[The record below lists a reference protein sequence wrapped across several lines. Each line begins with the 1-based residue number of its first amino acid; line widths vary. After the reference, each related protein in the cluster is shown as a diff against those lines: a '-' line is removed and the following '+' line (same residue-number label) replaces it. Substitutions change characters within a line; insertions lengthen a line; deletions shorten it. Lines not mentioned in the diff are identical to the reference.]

1 VSRFKSP
8 RGGRRGKDGMTA
20 TYAGT
25 TQRRQ
30 WDNLRR
36 PESRGMPV
44 NVGRRERWISAVAA
58 AAVTAYALRRR
69 RGRAAILPIAGALLS
84 RAVSGRCAVN
94 QMLGRNSA
102 LDGSVSPGTSV
113 RRGEGVR
120 VDEWIVV
127 NRPRYEVYR
136 FWRNLEN
143 LPRFMDHLESVTVL
157 DEERSHWV
165 AKGPAGTRV
174 EWDAVIYHEIPNEL
188 IAWRSLEGSE
198 VDNAG
203 SVHFSP
209 TENGDTEVRVVLRY
223 APPAGKAGAVV
234 AWLFG
239 EEPSLQ
245 VAEDLRRL
253 KQVVEAAEPA

>member
-1 VSRFKSP
+1 
-8 RGGRRGKDGMTA
+8 MTV
-20 TYAGT
+20 TNDRIGET
-25 TQRRQ
+25 RQ

-36 PESRGMPV
+36 PGESSGV
-44 NVGRRERWISAVAA
+44 DINVGRRERVMSMVAA
-58 AAVTAYALRRR
+58 AGLAAYGLRRR
-69 RGRAAILPIAGALLS
+69 RGRALVLPIAGALLG

-94 QMLGRNSA
+94 QMLGRNTA
-102 LDGSVSPGTSV
+102 LDDEPSSPVTSV

-120 VDEWIVV
+120 VDERIVIA
-127 NRPRYEVYR
+127 RPRNEVYG

-143 LPRFMDHLESVTVL
+143 LPRFMDHLESVSVV

-165 AKGPAGTRV
+165 ARGPAGTRV
-174 EWDAVIYHEIPNEL
+174 EWDAVVHNEIPNEL
-188 IAWRSLEGSE
+188 IAWRSLKGSE

-223 APPAGKAGAVV
+223 DPPAGRLGAAV
-234 AWLFG
+234 ARLFG
-239 EEPSLQ
+239 EDPSLQ

-253 KQVVEAAEPA
+253 KQVVEAGEPG

>member
-1 VSRFKSP
+1 
-8 RGGRRGKDGMTA
+8 MTS
-20 TYAGT
+20 TYQGT
-25 TQRRQ
+25 VQPGQ
-30 WDNLRR
+30 WDNLQR
-36 PESRGMPV
+36 PESRDVPV

-58 AAVTAYALRRR
+58 AAVTAYALRHR
-69 RGRAAILPIAGALLS
+69 RGRATILPLAGVLLS
-84 RAVSGRCAVN
+84 RAVSGRCPVN
-94 QMLGRNSA
+94 QVIGRNSA
-102 LDGSVSPGTSV
+102 LDQPASRFTSV

-120 VDEWIVV
+120 VDERIVL
-127 NRPRYEVYR
+127 NRARGEVYR

-165 AKGPAGTRV
+165 AKGPAGSRV
-174 EWDAVIYHEIPNEL
+174 EWDAVIHHEIPNQL
-188 IAWRSLEGSE
+188 ISWRSLEGSE

-223 APPAGKAGAVV
+223 DPPAGKAGAAV

-253 KQVVEAAEPA
+253 KQVVEATEPA

>member
-1 VSRFKSP
+1 
-8 RGGRRGKDGMTA
+8 MTA
-20 TYAGT
+20 TYQDIGR
-25 TQRRQ
+25 TQR

-36 PESRGMPV
+36 LEPNGPGV

-58 AAVTAYALRRR
+58 AAVAAYGLRRR
-69 RGRAAILPIAGALLS
+69 RGRTLVLPIAGALLT
-84 RAVSGRCAVN
+84 RAVSGRCPVN
-94 QMLGRNSA
+94 GMLGRNSA
-102 LDGSVSPGTSV
+102 LDDEPSSPVTSV

-120 VDEWIVV
+120 VDERIVL
-127 NRPRYEVYR
+127 NRPRSEVYR

-143 LPRFMDHLESVTVL
+143 LPRFMDHLESVSVL

-165 AKGPAGTRV
+165 AKGPAGSKV
-174 EWDAVIYHEIPNEL
+174 EWDAVIHNEIPNEL

-223 APPAGKAGAVV
+223 DPPAGRLGAAV
-234 AWLFG
+234 ARLFG
-239 EEPSLQ
+239 EDPSRQ

-253 KQVVEAAEPA
+253 KQVVEAGEPV

>member
-1 VSRFKSP
+1 
-8 RGGRRGKDGMTA
+8 MTA
-20 TYAGT
+20 THEGIS
-25 TQRRQ
+25 QVSR

-36 PESRGMPV
+36 PDSVVVPV

-58 AAVTAYALRRR
+58 VAVTAYALRRR
-69 RGRAAILPIAGALLS
+69 HGRGLMLPIAGALLG
-84 RAVSGRCAVN
+84 RAVSGRCPVS

-102 LDGSVSPGTSV
+102 LDEPASPVTSV
-113 RRGEGVR
+113 RRGNGVR
-120 VDEWIVV
+120 VEERIVL
-127 NRPRYEVYR
+127 NRARSEVYR

-165 AKGPAGTRV
+165 AKAPAGTRV
-174 EWDAVIYHEIPNEL
+174 EWDAVIHNEIPNEL
-188 IAWRSLEGSE
+188 IAWRSLEGSD

-223 APPAGKAGAVV
+223 DPPAGRMGAAV

-239 EEPSLQ
+239 EEPSRQ

-253 KQVVEAAEPA
+253 KQVLEATDPA

>member
-1 VSRFKSP
+1 
-8 RGGRRGKDGMTA
+8 MTA
-20 TYAGT
+20 THEGIVPP
-25 TQRRQ
+25 RQ

-36 PESRGMPV
+36 PEPRGLPV
-44 NVGRRERWISAVAA
+44 NVGRRERWVSAVAA
-58 AAVTAYALRRR
+58 AALAAYGLRRR
-69 RGRAAILPIAGALLS
+69 RGRALILPIAGALLE

-94 QMLGRNSA
+94 QMLGRNTA
-102 LDGSVSPGTSV
+102 LEEEAASPFTSV

-120 VDEWIVV
+120 VDERIIL
-127 NRPRYEVYR
+127 NRPRSEVYR

-143 LPRFMDHLESVTVL
+143 LPRFMDHLESVTAL

-165 AKGPAGTRV
+165 AKGPGGTRV
-174 EWDAVIYHEIPNEL
+174 EWDAMIHNEIPNEL

-203 SVHFSP
+203 SVHFYP
-209 TENGDTEVRVVLRY
+209 TEIGDTEVRVVLRY
-223 APPAGKAGAVV
+223 DPPAGKVGAAV

-239 EEPSLQ
+239 EDPARQ

>member
-1 VSRFKSP
+1 
-8 RGGRRGKDGMTA
+8 MTS
-20 TYAGT
+20 TYQGT
-25 TQRRQ
+25 AQPPL

-36 PESRGMPV
+36 PESAGVPV

-58 AAVTAYALRRR
+58 AAVAAYALRRR
-69 RGRAAILPIAGALLS
+69 RGRSAILPIAGALLG

-102 LDGSVSPGTSV
+102 LEESAGPVTSG
-113 RRGEGVR
+113 RRGDGVR
-120 VDEWIVV
+120 VDERIVL
-127 NRPRYEVYR
+127 NRPRSEVYR

-165 AKGPAGTRV
+165 AKGPAGTRM
-174 EWDAVIYHEIPNEL
+174 EWDAVIHHEIPNEL

-203 SVHFSP
+203 SVYFSP
-209 TENGDTEVRVVLRY
+209 TENGDTEVRVVMRY
-223 APPAGKAGAVV
+223 DPPAGKAGAAV

-245 VAEDLRRL
+245 VGEDLRRL
-253 KQVVEAAEPA
+253 KQVVEATEPA

>member
-1 VSRFKSP
+1 
-8 RGGRRGKDGMTA
+8 MTA
-20 TYAGT
+20 THEGT
-25 TQRRQ
+25 SSTRQ

-36 PESRGMPV
+36 PDSSGVPV
-44 NVGRRERWISAVAA
+44 NVGRRERWISAMAA

-69 RGRAAILPIAGALLS
+69 RGRGLILPIAGALLG

-102 LDGSVSPGTSV
+102 VDEPGSPVTSV

-120 VDEWIVV
+120 VDERIVL
-127 NRPRYEVYR
+127 NSPRSEVYR

-157 DEERSHWV
+157 DEEQSHWV

-174 EWDAVIYHEIPNEL
+174 EWDAVIHNEIPNEL

-198 VDNAG
+198 VNNAG

-223 APPAGKAGAVV
+223 DPPAGRMGAAV

-239 EEPSLQ
+239 EEPSRQ

-253 KQVVEAAEPA
+253 KQVVEATEPT

>member
-1 VSRFKSP
+1 
-8 RGGRRGKDGMTA
+8 MTA
-20 TYAGT
+20 TDEGIS
-25 TQRRQ
+25 QPGR

-36 PESRGMPV
+36 PDSVGVPV

-58 AAVTAYALRRR
+58 AAVAAYALRRR
-69 RGRAAILPIAGALLS
+69 HGRGLMLPIAGALLG

-102 LDGSVSPGTSV
+102 LDEPASRVASV
-113 RRGEGVR
+113 RRRVGVR
-120 VDEWIVV
+120 VDERIVL
-127 NRPRYEVYR
+127 NRPRSEVYR

-165 AKGPAGTRV
+165 AKAPAGTRV
-174 EWDAVIYHEIPNEL
+174 EWDAVIHNEIPNEV

-198 VDNAG
+198 VNNAG

-223 APPAGKAGAVV
+223 DPPAGRMGAAV

-239 EEPSLQ
+239 EEPSRQ

-253 KQVVEAAEPA
+253 KQVVEATDPA

>member
-1 VSRFKSP
+1 
-8 RGGRRGKDGMTA
+8 MTA
-20 TYAGT
+20 THEGIS
-25 TQRRQ
+25 QSGR
-30 WDNLRR
+30 WGNLRR
-36 PESRGMPV
+36 PDSVGVPV

-58 AAVTAYALRRR
+58 AAVVAYALRRR
-69 RGRAAILPIAGALLS
+69 RGRGLMLPFAGALLG

-94 QMLGRNSA
+94 QVLGRNSA
-102 LDGSVSPGTSV
+102 LDEPASSVASV
-113 RRGEGVR
+113 RRGDGVR
-120 VDEWIVV
+120 VDERIVL
-127 NRPRYEVYR
+127 NRARSEVYR

-174 EWDAVIYHEIPNEL
+174 EWDAVIHNEIPNAL

-223 APPAGKAGAVV
+223 DPPAGRMGAAV

-239 EEPSLQ
+239 EEPSRQ

-253 KQVVEAAEPA
+253 KQVVEATDPA

>member
-1 VSRFKSP
+1 
-8 RGGRRGKDGMTA
+8 MTA
-20 TYAGT
+20 TTEGVH
-25 TQRRQ
+25 QPRQ
-30 WDNLRR
+30 WDNLKR
-36 PESRGMPV
+36 PEPESVAV
-44 NVGRRERWISAVAA
+44 NVGRRERWISAA
-58 AAVTAYALRRR
+58 AAVAVAAYGLRRR
-69 RGRAAILPIAGALLS
+69 RGRAMLLPIAGALLG

-94 QMLGRNSA
+94 QALGRNSA
-102 LDGSVSPGTSV
+102 LDEPTSPVASI
-113 RRGEGVR
+113 RRGKGVR
-120 VDEWIVV
+120 VDERIVL
-127 NRPRYEVYR
+127 NRARSEVYR

-174 EWDAVIYHEIPNEL
+174 EWDAVVHHEIPNEL
-188 IAWRSLEGSE
+188 IAWRSLEGSD

-209 TENGDTEVRVVLRY
+209 TETGDTEVRVVLRY
-223 APPAGKAGAVV
+223 DPPAGKAGAAV

-239 EEPSLQ
+239 EEPSQQ

-253 KQVVEAAEPA
+253 KQVVESAEPA